1 MHTCGVFFFLPEM
14 LNYEGASKE
23 LLKNA
28 FLVTQEFSSSS
39 NRNRAYNR
47 VMTCWGKKMGEKGA

>member
-1 MHTCGVFFFLPEM
+1 M

-28 FLVTQEFSSSS
+28 FLITQVFSSSS

-47 VMTCWGKKMGEKGA
+47 VMTCWGKKWEKRGHK